1 MPSLKTRIAIIEAVS
16 KAERKALRRALKV
29 AKKELARRLDI
40 LNHAH
45 EASLNERATFLRAD
59 EYAKSEGLHQLQR
72 EATDNKATR
81 VESKIDRIATIGT
94 VLFILLGLAVPV
106 ITALIIHAMH

>member
-1 MPSLKTRIAIIEAVS
+1 MPSLKTRIAVLEAVS
-16 KAERKALRRALKV
+16 KVERKASRRALKV
-29 AKKELARRLDI
+29 AKNELARRLDI

-45 EASLNERATFLRAD
+45 DAMVADRSMFLRAD
-59 EYAKSEGLHQLQR
+59 EYAKSEGLHQTQR
-72 EATDNKATR
+72 EVADAKTIRA
-81 VESKIDRIATIGT
+81 ELKIDRLATIGT